1 MARADEGPGEA
12 QVRRRAG
19 CARAHGSGAHAP
31 AASRTISEP
40 LLRDAAT
47 VAAASFTPEQ
57 VAAATAQLEAARDKL
72 AQSMGPLLEV
82 QAQREEV
89 RAAGPSGA
97 APALTRCAQKLRRD
111 HTLVHGLRR
120 LFVSFFADPDRL
132 RADLRELKGRVE
144 AHR

>member
-19 CARAHGSGAHAP
+19 RARAYGSGAHAP

-72 AQSMGPLLEV
+72 AADGALDLGKIRRRSPMGRLVEPVELAEAAWFLASPAASAITGITLSV
-82 QAQREEV
+82 DCGWAAFG
-89 RAAGPSGA
+89 AAGDASAG
-97 APALTRCAQKLRRD
+97 
-111 HTLVHGLRR
+111 
-120 LFVSFFADPDRL
+120 
-132 RADLRELKGRVE
+132 
-144 AHR
+144 